1 MVAPAPSTT
10 TATGN
15 NLTNKKIKILSVTS
29 KKKLFTAFL
38 KEEKPTTGRYR
49 TITQKSEMKKGN
61 ADRKWRR
68 NEPVILK
75 VPVPVRERLFTKL
88 AAHRLLAGVELLD
101 VEPEV
106 GLAPTGGGT
115 ELTLVLGLVSGIY
128 NHDDISMIVSNR
140 QPTKHKHRHNC
151 CHIISN

>member
-1 MVAPAPSTT
+1 
-10 TATGN
+10 
-15 NLTNKKIKILSVTS
+15 
-29 KKKLFTAFL
+29 
-38 KEEKPTTGRYR
+38 
-49 TITQKSEMKKGN
+49 MKKGN

-75 VPVPVRERLFTKL
+75 VPVPVRERLFAEL

-115 ELTLVLGLVSGIY
+115 ELTLVLGLVSGICMNRLVCFQTVALRELGVANITLVRLFSCRDNNQSL
-128 NHDDISMIVSNR
+128 NH
-140 QPTKHKHRHNC
+140 
-151 CHIISN
+151 